1 MDAAGL
7 AMLAEV
13 PSVKSSV
20 RLFENSEAFASA
32 LI

>member
-1 MDAAGL
+1 MDATDFAIS
-7 AMLAEV
+7 AKV
-13 PSVKSSV
+13 PGVKSSV